1 MDRRKFLKSVAIT
14 GAVAVGGKTLLKES
28 SGMDILSQTFVNGAS
43 AAPATTAANFDLVAV
58 LGGEPEAMFRKAIAE
73 MGGMGKF
80 IKKGDKV
87 VVKPNIGWDKS
98 PELAANTNPKLVTE
112 VIKQCFKAGAK
123 EVTVFD
129 HTCDDWRKCYT
140 NSGIEAAAKAAG
152 AKVVPAHQESYYRQV
167 ALPKGKSL
175 KYTKIHEAI
184 VNCDKWINI
193 PVLKNH
199 GGAQMTISMK
209 NYMGIV
215 WDRGFF
221 HANDLQQCIA
231 DVCTYDKRPVL
242 NIVDAYRLM
251 KTSGPRGKSAS
262 DVVLTKG
269 LFISQDIV
277 AVDTAAV
284 NFFSQ
289 VREMPLAKVSHLSKA
304 QDLNVG
310 TMDLN
315 KLKVRRVKI

>member
-1 MDRRKFLKSVAIT
+1 MDRRNFLCSLALT
-14 GAVAVGGKTLLKES
+14 SAAAVGGTVAIKEDGTLGIMAQS
-28 SGMDILSQTFVNGAS
+28 VNAQTSRVS
-43 AAPATTAANFDLVAV
+43 ANYDLVAV

-98 PELAANTNPKLVTE
+98 PEMAANTNPKLVAE
-112 VIKQCFKAGAK
+112 VIKQCFRAGAS

-129 HTCDDWRKCYT
+129 HTCDDWRKCYA

-152 AKVVPAHQESYYRQV
+152 AKVVPAHQESYYKTV
-167 ALPKGKSL
+167 SLPKGKSL
-175 KYTKIHEAI
+175 KSTKIHEAI
-184 VNCDKWINI
+184 VNCDKWINMPI
-193 PVLKNH
+193 LKNH

-231 DVCTYDKRPVL
+231 DVCTYPKRPVL

-251 KTSGPRGKSAS
+251 KTSGPRGKSAA
-262 DVVLTKG
+262 DVVVSKG
-269 LFISQDIV
+269 LFMSQDIV

-289 VREMPLAKVSHLSKA
+289 VRDMPLSKVSHISKA
-304 QDLNVG
+304 QAHRLG
-310 TMDLN
+310 SMDLN